1 MLGQEEMPLKTVLIV
16 DDVLENVDIL
26 NGILDT
32 HYRVQVATNGRLAIK
47 VAFSPTPPDLI
58 LLDVMMPEMD
68 GYAVCRLLKKD
79 DRTRDIPVLFVSSR
93 SEVEDELKGLEL
105 GAADYLFKPVFPSIV
120 LARVKTHLALN
131 DQTRHF
137 ADQVKVRT
145 QQFMSQKLE
154 LEETRQE
161 VIRQLG
167 RAAEYRDNET
177 GMHVVR
183 MSHYAKLLALHSG
196 LSEPEGEK
204 LMLAAPMH
212 DLGKIGIPDD
222 ILLKPGKLTEAEFAV
237 IQTHCAMGFNIIGK
251 QKSEILNLGAL
262 IALTHHEKWDGTGY
276 PGKLVGE
283 AIPLEGRL
291 VAIGDVFDALTT
303 ARPYKNAWSV
313 ENTLSLIAKGAGTH
327 FDPRLAAIFV
337 GLEAQ
342 IMTIKERYQENPL
355 CDTNIKNHR
364 RI

>member
-1 MLGQEEMPLKTVLIV
+1 MFGQEKGPLKTVLIV
-16 DDVLENVDIL
+16 DDVSENIDIL

-47 VAFSPTPPDLI
+47 VALLPTPPDLI

-68 GYAVCRLLKKD
+68 GYAVCRLLKED
-79 DRTRDIPVLFVSSR
+79 DRTRDIPVLFVSSKT
-93 SEVEDELKGLEL
+93 EMEDELKGFAL
-105 GAADYLFKPVFPSIV
+105 GAADYLFKPVCPSIV

-145 QQFMSQKLE
+145 HQLMLQKLE

-177 GMHVVR
+177 GMHVMR
-183 MSHYAKLLALHSG
+183 MSHYVRLLALQSG

-204 LMLAAPMH
+204 LMLATPMH
-212 DLGKIGIPDD
+212 DLGKIGIPDS

-251 QKSEILNLGAL
+251 QKSDILNLGAL
-262 IALTHHEKWDGTGY
+262 IALTHHEKWDGSGY

-303 ARPYKNAWSV
+303 ARPYKKPWLVDTA
-313 ENTLSLIAKGAGTH
+313 LSLIAKEADVH

-337 GLEAQ
+337 GLKTQ
-342 IMTIKERYQENPL
+342 IVAIMERYQENPNN
-355 CDTNIKNHR
+355 DTSRKIA
-364 RI
+364 